1 MDPYF
6 LGSLAGI
13 LIAGGIPG
21 LIIYNKAKSL
31 DLQEKGKM
39 YFLFCIICA
48 FFGGIT
54 FAIIAA
60 IIQNFKLD
68 SLKKSLDP
76 KKSDPEKRTK
86 TNRNSRTNEAWESK
100 VSFTKLD
107 SSKKKKKID

>member
-6 LGSLAGI
+6 LGQLAGI
-13 LIAGGIPG
+13 LVAGGIPG

-31 DLQEKGKM
+31 DLQEKGKT
-39 YFLFCIICA
+39 YFFVCIICA

-54 FAIIAA
+54 IAIIAA

-68 SLKKSLDP
+68 SLKKSLGP

-86 TNRNSRTNEAWESK
+86 TNKNSRTNEAWESK
-100 VSFTKLD
+100 VSFKKLD
-107 SSKKKKKID
+107 SNKFPKDK